1 MIDHSDVSDKKSD
14 KNENAFSVLFCF
26 LLQISRFSCSDC
38 LRFQAK
44 KNLIGSFESCFLLFA
59 SILSASLMDNKL
71 GSPSS
76 DEED

>member
-1 MIDHSDVSDKKSD
+1 MIYHSVSDKKCD
-14 KNENAFSVLFCF
+14 RNENTFSVLFCF
-26 LLQISRFSCSDC
+26 SLQISRFSCSDC
-38 LRFQAK
+38 LRFHAK
-44 KNLIGSFESCFLLFA
+44 KILIGSFESCYLLFA